1 MTKIESPVVS
11 IPGVMAFDTPADVL
25 RMGCVASSLGLSI
38 AHETW
43 NRNLRFTHL
52 DQVQDRFLV
61 DWGRLC
67 REVFAA
73 GLGVALETQRVGY
86 AVCWLHRGPWYGLNG
101 WLTPG
106 PSPTAIDPG
115 NSDTDSPD

>member
-1 MTKIESPVVS
+1 
-11 IPGVMAFDTPADVL
+11 MAFDTPADVL
-25 RMGCVASSLGLSI
+25 RMGCVASSLGLSM
-38 AHETW
+38 AHEAW
-43 NRNLRFTHL
+43 YRNLRSTHL
-52 DQVQDRFLV
+52 EQVQDRFLV

-86 AVCWLHRGPWYGLNG
+86 AICWRRRGPWYGLNG

-106 PSPTAIDPG
+106 PSPTVIDPG
-115 NSDTDSPD
+115 DSGTDSPD